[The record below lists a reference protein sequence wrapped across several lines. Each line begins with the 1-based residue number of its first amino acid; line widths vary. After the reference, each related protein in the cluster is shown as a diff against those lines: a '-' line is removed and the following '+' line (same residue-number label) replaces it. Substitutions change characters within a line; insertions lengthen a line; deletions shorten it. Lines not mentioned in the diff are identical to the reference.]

1 MFKNNNLSHKLTFLM
16 KSEIFLM
23 AHTHTIT
30 KKLTKYKVYKDT
42 KTNPKCKKTGLS

>member
-23 AHTHTIT
+23 AHTHTLLLKNSINTRYT
-30 KKLTKYKVYKDT
+30 KTQKLTLNASK
-42 KTNPKCKKTGLS
+42 LA